1 MKKIVITII
10 TIMTTLTLA
19 ACAGN
24 STAAIN
30 SNSTAETAV
39 TGISE
44 NITNV
49 DPATQNSETIITH
62 EVDYDSEDITPALV
76 NSEDATF
83 IQLNGDTVSIEG
95 LGATAE
101 GSLVTISAAGI
112 YQLSGTLTDG
122 QIIVDSEDEED
133 ITLILAGVDITS
145 QSSAP
150 IYVIGAEK
158 VILTLAAGF
167 ENVITDSDNY
177 VNLDENSEP
186 NAAIFS
192 KDDLTINGEGS
203 LTVNANDN
211 HGIASKDDLKITG
224 GTIIVNAVNDGIK
237 GKDSIAIL
245 DGVITINAGADGL
258 QSTNESDPEEGYI
271 AIAGG
276 DLNIIA
282 ALDGIQAATD
292 LEISGGEI
300 NIVSGGGSV
309 NTSSNSGGIWGGME
323 GNTNKPEESAKG
335 LKAGSNLTISGG
347 TISIDSADDSIHAN
361 ANVTIESGKMQMASG
376 DDGIHADET
385 ITINGGE
392 INLTQSYEGM
402 ESAIITINGGT
413 IHLVASDDG
422 INVGGGADGSSTSGR
437 PGQNNFAQSG
447 NYYVTINGGTLF
459 IDADGDGLDTNG
471 SFSMT
476 DGVVLVNGPTENR
489 NGPIDYMG
497 SFSISGGLLVAV
509 GSSGMAQAPSTDLTQ
524 YSVIQNLTSMQPA
537 GTMVHIET
545 TSGEAV
551 LTFIPTKAFQSVLIS
566 SPELQNGESYVMY
579 IGGSS
584 TGIAVDGLIT
594 DGEYTPG
601 TQAASFTIT
610 SIVTGQTDGGG
621 RR

>member
-1 MKKIVITII
+1 M
-10 TIMTTLTLA
+10 
-19 ACAGN
+19 
-24 STAAIN
+24 
-30 SNSTAETAV
+30 

-150 IYVIGAEK
+150 IYVISAEK

-177 VNLDENSEP
+177 VNLDENNEP

-335 LKAGSNLTISGG
+335 LKAVSNLTISGG

-392 INLTQSYEGM
+392 INLTNPMRAWKALSSPSTAEPSTWSPPMTG
-402 ESAIITINGGT
+402 STGG
-413 IHLVASDDG
+413 D
-422 INVGGGADGSSTSGR
+422 ADGSSTGGR
-437 PGQNNFAQSG
+437 PDK
-447 NYYVTINGGTLF
+447 ITLH
-459 IDADGDGLDTNG
+459 N
-471 SFSMT
+471 
-476 DGVVLVNGPTENR
+476 
-489 NGPIDYMG
+489 
-497 SFSISGGLLVAV
+497 
-509 GSSGMAQAPSTDLTQ
+509 Q
-524 YSVIQNLTSMQPA
+524 VIIM
-537 GTMVHIET
+537 
-545 TSGEAV
+545 
-551 LTFIPTKAFQSVLIS
+551 
-566 SPELQNGESYVMY
+566 
-579 IGGSS
+579 
-584 TGIAVDGLIT
+584 
-594 DGEYTPG
+594 
-601 TQAASFTIT
+601 
-610 SIVTGQTDGGG
+610 
-621 RR
+621 